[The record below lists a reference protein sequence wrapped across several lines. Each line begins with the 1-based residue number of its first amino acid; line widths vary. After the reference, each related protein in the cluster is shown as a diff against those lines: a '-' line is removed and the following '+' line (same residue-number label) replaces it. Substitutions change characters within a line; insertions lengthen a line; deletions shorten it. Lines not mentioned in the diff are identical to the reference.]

1 MEKPV
6 AGEARILVVEDEP
19 GITRVC
25 LRTLVPQGYKVEVA
39 TNGSIAEGMLE
50 GAEYDLMLVDIRTP
64 VMNGMQLYEYIT
76 DKHPKLMNRVI
87 FTTGDVI
94 SGDTQYFLEK
104 SGQPVLAK
112 PFTPEELTNVVR
124 EALERL
130 Y

>member
-6 AGEARILVVEDEP
+6 AGERRILVVEDEP
-19 GITRVC
+19 GITKVC
-25 LRTLVPQGYKVEVA
+25 LRTLIPQGYEVEVA
-39 TNGSIAEGMLE
+39 TNGSIAEGML
-50 GAEYDLMLVDIRTP
+50 GSAEYDLMLVDIRTP
-64 VMNGMQLYEYIT
+64 VMNGMQLYEYII
-76 DKHPKLMNRVI
+76 DKHPELMNRVI

-104 SGQPVLAK
+104 SGQPVLVK
-112 PFTPEELTNVVR
+112 PFTPEELTNIVR

>member
-1 MEKPV
+1 MEKRV
-6 AGEARILVVEDEP
+6 AGERRILVVEDEA
-19 GITRVC
+19 GITKVC
-25 LRTLVPQGYKVEVA
+25 LRTLIPQGYEVEVA
-39 TNGSIAEGMLE
+39 ANGSIAEGML
-50 GAEYDLMLVDIRTP
+50 GGTEYDLILVDIRTP

-76 DKHPKLMNRVI
+76 DKHPRLVNRVI

>member
-1 MEKPV
+1 MEKT
-6 AGEARILVVEDEP
+6 AASKGRILVVEDEV

-25 LRTLVPQGYKVEVA
+25 LRTLVPQGYEVEVA
-39 TNGSIAEGMLE
+39 TNGSIAEGMLRNT
-50 GAEYDLMLVDIRTP
+50 EYDLVLVDIRTP
-64 VMNGMQLYEYIT
+64 VMNGMQLNEYIT
-76 DKHPKLMNRVI
+76 GNHPKLVKRVI

-112 PFTPEELTNVVR
+112 PFTPEELLSIVR

-130 Y
+130 L

>member
-6 AGEARILVVEDEP
+6 VGERRILVVEDEP

-25 LRTLVPQGYKVEVA
+25 LRTLIPQGYEVEVA
-39 TNGSIAEGMLE
+39 NNGSIAEGML
-50 GAEYDLMLVDIRTP
+50 GSAEYDLMLVDIRTP

-76 DKHPKLMNRVI
+76 KKHPKLMNRVI

-94 SGDTQYFLEK
+94 SSDTQCFLEK
-104 SGQPVLAK
+104 SGQPVLMK
-112 PFTPEELTNVVR
+112 PFTPEELTSIVR
-124 EALERL
+124 EAMERW